1 MERKATFDAIV
12 NANNAI
18 TIPEA
23 TRAKYKI
30 VPGMVLKVVLAI
42 EAVREDAL

>member
-1 MERKATFDAIV
+1 MEKKAIFDATV

-23 TRAKYKI
+23 TRAKHEI
-30 VPGMVLKVVLAI
+30 VPGKTLSVILKWD
-42 EAVREDAL
+42 E